1 MKKPSSIE
9 CRTANKIPNQ
19 MNSFDCGVFICQYA
33 ECIALDIQI
42 MDFTQQQIPDIC
54 NQMKVEIAL
63 GEILYHKHEYRKK
76 VS

>member
-1 MKKPSSIE
+1 
-9 CRTANKIPNQ
+9 

-42 MDFTQQQIPDIC
+42 MDSTQQQIPDIG
-54 NQMKVEIAL
+54 NQMKVKITLA
-63 GEILYHKHEYRKK
+63 EILYHKHEYHKK

>member
-1 MKKPSSIE
+1 
-9 CRTANKIPNQ
+9 
-19 MNSFDCGVFICQYA
+19 MNSFYTGVFIYQYA

-42 MDFTQQQIPDIC
+42 MDFTQQQIPDIQ
-54 NQMKVEIAL
+54 NQMKVEIAV